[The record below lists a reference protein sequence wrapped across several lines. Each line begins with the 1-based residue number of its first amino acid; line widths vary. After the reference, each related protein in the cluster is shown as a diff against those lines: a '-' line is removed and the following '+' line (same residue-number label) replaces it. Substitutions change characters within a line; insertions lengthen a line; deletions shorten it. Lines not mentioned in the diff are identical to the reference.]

1 MNPAHSYLS
10 HSIDSLTDL
19 LVSESIIVRG
29 DSGGLKLFRRDP
41 IEYLT
46 VDPSD
51 DVLHARIVE
60 NEKVDNVSF
69 PHMKVQLVRYL
80 GRSTN

>member
-10 HSIDSLTDL
+10 HSIDSLTNL

-29 DSGGLKLFRRDP
+29 DSGSLKLFRRDT
-41 IEYLT
+41 IKYLT
-46 VDPSD
+46 VDPSN

-60 NEKVDNVSF
+60 NEKVDNMLF